1 MPSHSSARFIAVVA
15 LALAPLTAYAAEKP
29 RFDRV
34 RDVTYAKPNG
44 PGGQGLLAEIYV
56 PHGRGP
62 FPGVLVIH
70 GGAWSVGS
78 RHQLGKAAT
87 ELANHGYTAVAIDYR
102 LAPQH
107 KFPAQL
113 DDCRAAVRWMRDSAK
128 TYKIDPDHIA
138 AYGYSAGGHLAALLG
153 VTSGDASR
161 RIDSGGSTRVQAVV
175 AGGAPCDLE
184 ALPAESELLSYFL
197 GGTRAV
203 KPEAYRNAS
212 PKCFVSK
219 DDPPIL
225 LFHGRLDMVVPA
237 TSSLRMAAALKATGV
252 THDLVILPRIGHI
265 AGCYDDHALAA
276 SIKFLDTHLKHSK
289 AAH

>member
-1 MPSHSSARFIAVVA
+1 MTPLSSTRFIAVVA
-15 LALAPLTAYAAEKP
+15 FALSPLTARAAEKP

-34 RDVTYAKPNG
+34 RNVTYAKPNG
-44 PGGQGLLAEIYV
+44 PTAPGLLAEVYV

-62 FPGVLVIH
+62 FPGVVVIH

-78 RHQLGKAAT
+78 RHQLGKAAAA
-87 ELANHGYTAVAIDYR
+87 LADHGYTAVAIDYR

-107 KFPAQL
+107 KFPAQI

-128 TYKIDPDHIA
+128 TYKIDPNHIA

-153 VTSGDASR
+153 VTSAVSGATGSASA
-161 RIDSGGSTRVQAVV
+161 RVQAVV

-197 GGTRAV
+197 GGTRAA
-203 KPEAYRNAS
+203 KPDVYRNAS
-212 PKCFVSK
+212 PKCLVSK

-225 LFHGRLDMVVPA
+225 LFHGRLDAIVPV
-237 TSSLRMAAALKATGV
+237 TSSVRMAAALKATGV

-265 AGCYDDHALAA
+265 AGCYDDQALAA
-276 SIKFLDTHLKHSK
+276 SLKFLDTHLKSSK
-289 AAH
+289 AGR